1 MTRVLNALRKEPVS
15 GDTRSIVVFLHGYG
29 ANGADLLGLADPLG
43 EHLPDTLFIAP
54 DAPEHCAGSPM
65 GYQWF
70 PIPWIDGSSEE
81 ESRRGMLSAVDD
93 LNAFLDAVM
102 VDEDVL
108 PEQVVLFGFSQ
119 GTMMSLHVAPRRDD
133 PVAGVVAF
141 SGRLLEPDLLEDEVT
156 SRMPILLVHGDQ
168 DDAGDQSVGGNG
180 GSGVVILRYLANTP
194 PSANAGPDADA
205 FAGVQTSLDGSGSSD
220 AENNITTYAWAQ
232 TGGTAVTLSDASAVA
247 PSFTPGQPSSGTSD
261 TLTFTLTVTD
271 AFGRVRSDSVQ
282 ITLNAMPEL
291 SASKTAS
298 IFSED
303 GTDCAALAATPPAE
317 PATPVAVPG
326 ACIQYTIEVQNTGP
340 VAATAVE
347 LTDTLPAQLDYVT
360 AGLAGWQAGSL
371 AVAGNTLTL
380 TGGEVG
386 AGQTASITIR
396 ARVR

>member
-1 MTRVLNALRKEPVS
+1 M
-15 GDTRSIVVFLHGYG
+15 
-29 ANGADLLGLADPLG
+29 
-43 EHLPDTLFIAP
+43 
-54 DAPEHCAGSPM
+54 
-65 GYQWF
+65 
-70 PIPWIDGSSEE
+70 
-81 ESRRGMLSAVDD
+81 
-93 LNAFLDAVM
+93 
-102 VDEDVL
+102 
-108 PEQVVLFGFSQ
+108 
-119 GTMMSLHVAPRRDD
+119 
-133 PVAGVVAF
+133 
-141 SGRLLEPDLLEDEVT
+141 
-156 SRMPILLVHGDQ
+156 
-168 DDAGDQSVGGNG
+168 
-180 GSGVVILRYLANTP
+180 ILRYLVNTP

-232 TGGTAVTLSDASAVA
+232 TGGTAVALSDASAVA